1 MMKLKVKEPI
11 AGFTERDVH
20 SKAVLNT
27 DVSGL
32 LKYKLQKKKFS
43 DINKTSSDINEV
55 KQEVDIIK
63 NELSEIKDLLKQ
75 ITLR

>member
-1 MMKLKVKEPI
+1 MKLKVKEPV
-11 AGFTERDVH
+11 AGFTERDPH

-27 DVSGL
+27 DTSGL

-43 DINKTSSDINEV
+43 DINKTTDDINEV
-55 KQEVDIIK
+55 RQEVDVIK
-63 NELSEIKDLLKQ
+63 NELSEIKELLKQ